1 MKVKEL
7 IELLSEQDPE
17 KEVLIQQGQGDGN
30 EYDYMRAHNVRKI
43 EIVPYIDD
51 ENVDESQE
59 IEAVVIDYE

>member
-7 IELLSEQDPE
+7 INLLSEQDPE
-17 KEVLIQQGQGDGN
+17 KEVLIQQDESKS
-30 EYDYMRAHNVRKI
+30 EYSYMIVYNVRKTI
-43 EIVPYIDD
+43 IVPYIDD

>member
-1 MKVKEL
+1 MSKTLKKRGAD
-7 IELLSEQDPE
+7 SART
-17 KEVLIQQGQGDGN
+17 GDGN

>member
-7 IELLSEQDPE
+7 IELLSEQDQE
-17 KEVLIQQGQGDGN
+17 KEVLIQQDESN
-30 EYDYMRAHNVRKI
+30 SEYSYMRVYNVRKT